1 MCWEDHVFTEYYSE
15 REERWIHMD
24 ACENEYDKPLL
35 YEVIALLSHHC
46 NCFPCPGQALGCPVI
61 ASSGEV

>member
-15 REERWIHMD
+15 CEERWIHMD

-35 YEVIALLSHHC
+35 YEVNTVSTDHW
-46 NCFPCPGQALGCPVI
+46 NC
-61 ASSGEV
+61 